1 VATIQKANRAAENL
15 AKSTGDAYKAI
26 IDHNVAVGERNV
38 RFTQGIVDAW
48 TREIRSQAESNR
60 AVTQELVER
69 AEQQRDALQTVV
81 EESVNTYMDFLYAP
95 FSYYKQGLS
104 LVEDNVKQVTEITR
118 DVTRKATREATSTA
132 TVAAREATGGFPIPN
147 YDTLTVEEVSKKLD
161 KLSAAQL
168 REVRDYEKKNKNR
181 ETLIEQFDRKLKA
194 AS

>member
-1 VATIQKANRAAENL
+1 MATITKANRAAENV
-15 AKSTGDAYKAI
+15 AKSTGDAYKTV
-26 IDHNVAVGERNV
+26 IDHTMAVGERNV

-48 TREIRSQAESNR
+48 TREIQGQAESNR
-60 AVTQELVER
+60 AMTQELVER
-69 AEQQRDALQTVV
+69 AEKQREALQTLV
-81 EESVNTYMDFLYAP
+81 EESVDAYMDIVYAP
-95 FSYYKQGLS
+95 FSYYKQGLR

-118 DVTRKATREATSTA
+118 EATREVTNTTTAAT
-132 TVAAREATGGFPIPN
+132 REATGGFPIPN
-147 YDTLTVEEVSKKLD
+147 YDSLNVEDVSKKLD

>member
-1 VATIQKANRAAENL
+1 MATIQKANRAAENL

-104 LVEDNVKQVTEITR
+104 LVEDNVKQVTKITR
-118 DVTRKATREATSTA
+118 DVTREATSTA

-147 YDTLTVEEVSKKLD
+147 YDTLTVDEVSKKLD

>member
-1 VATIQKANRAAENL
+1 VATIEKTNRAAENL
-15 AKSTGDAYKAI
+15 VKSTGDAYKTVV
-26 IDHNVAVGERNV
+26 DHSLSVGERNV

-48 TREIRSQAESNR
+48 TREIQGQTESNR
-60 AVTQELVER
+60 AMTQELVER
-69 AEQQRDALQTVV
+69 AEKQRGALQTLVG
-81 EESVNTYMDFLYAP
+81 ESVNAYMDMVHAP
-95 FSYYKQGLS
+95 FSYYKQGLR

-118 DVTRKATREATSTA
+118 DATRQATNTTTA
-132 TVAAREATGGFPIPN
+132 APREATGGFPVPN
-147 YDTLTVEEVSKKLD
+147 YDNLTVEDVSKKLD